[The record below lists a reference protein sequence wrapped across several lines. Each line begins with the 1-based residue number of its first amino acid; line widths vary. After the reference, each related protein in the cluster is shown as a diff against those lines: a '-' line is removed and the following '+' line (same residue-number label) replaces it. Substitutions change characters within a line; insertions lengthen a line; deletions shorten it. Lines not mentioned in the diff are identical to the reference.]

1 MKNAYESIHISIK
14 LRLACNFFAIK
25 LLLSHYSTILP
36 TLKGIF
42 QVHTVCKISRTGI
55 VQINTNQNTNQ
66 WLLA

>member
-14 LRLACNFFAIK
+14 LQLAYNFFAIK

-42 QVHTVCKISRTGI
+42 QVHTVCKTDI